1 MEENIMAKRSKGR
14 IWWLLLL
21 ILAIAGIGYYLY
33 SQKEPEQKKALAPEK
48 ATLVAPERLKKGEP
62 STAQIT
68 EKEPQALTIP
78 KKEEQPE
85 QQPEKPSE
93 QLPLQPPW
101 QRPEQLQKQTPLKP
115 ETKKDYCAEI
125 EKEIAEF
132 FQYLDHKNYVK
143 KFDPNRD
150 SYARFKDMLKRCSVR
165 PPVPAGEGMDPK
177 ILIGNLYHFFRV
189 LGRED
194 LKLIR
199 RVILNEQDSMEYI
212 LAMLYKWITLD
223 DRCPDPE
230 GVRPSLSVRYQ
241 HAGFFLNTTG
251 GRAYLYRR
259 TQGLRLLAN
268 FYCLL
273 IIHQAD
279 KNGENRYGLDVV
291 PHIAPLKA
299 EIRRFT
305 EFDFQREYLK
315 ELDRIAAFYNKRR

>member
-1 MEENIMAKRSKGR
+1 MTKRAKGR
-14 IWWLLLL
+14 NWLWLLL
-21 ILAIAGIGYYLY
+21 ILVLAGLGYYFY
-33 SQKEPEQKKALAPEK
+33 SQTGPDQKKPLIPEK
-48 ATLVAPERLKKGEP
+48 VTPVEPERLAQKGP
-62 STAQIT
+62 GTAKVT
-68 EKEPQALTIP
+68 EKEPQAITIP
-78 KKEEQPE
+78 KKEEQTE
-85 QQPEKPSE
+85 QQPERPSE
-93 QLPLQPPW
+93 QRPMQPPW
-101 QRPEQLQKQTPLKP
+101 QRPEQQTEQLQKQPPLKP
-115 ETKKDYCAEI
+115 ETKENYCTEI
-125 EKEIAEF
+125 EKEMSEF
-132 FQYLDHKNYVK
+132 FDYLDHKNYVK
-143 KFDPNRD
+143 EFDPNTD

-194 LKLIR
+194 LKLVR

-230 GVRPSLSVRYQ
+230 GVRPSSSVRYQ
-241 HAGFFLNTTG
+241 YAGFFLNTTG

-268 FYCLL
+268 FYSLL

-279 KNGENRYGLDVV
+279 KNGENNYGLDVV
-291 PHIAPLKA
+291 PHIATLKE

-315 ELDRIAAFYNKRR
+315 ELDRIEAFYNKRR